1 MSKLVP
7 LAAVISR
14 FTLQIHPNWP
24 PGLHLHFPLMTSPQL
39 LDHVVR
45 NICFKKIKAS
55 KTSVFPPWLALP
67 HSRHAVIP
75 LFSISLANFPRAPRS
90 ECRAAKVHKCNYVV
104 SRDLI
109 LWPHIDGQLSCME
122 RVEKRIHL
130 PLGLESRLPPR
141 GPAIL
146 PESLHRYKGM
156 TSLISNGLEA

>member
-7 LAAVISR
+7 LATVISR
-14 FTLQIHPNWP
+14 FTLQRHPNWP

-45 NICFKKIKAS
+45 NICFRKIKAS
-55 KTSVFPPWLALP
+55 KTSIFSPWLALP

-90 ECRAAKVHKCNYVV
+90 ECRTAKVHKCNYVV

-122 RVEKRIHL
+122 RVEKCIHL
-130 PLGLESRLPPR
+130 PVGLGSGLPPC

-146 PESLHRYKGM
+146 PEFLHLYKGM
-156 TSLISNGLEA
+156 TYLISNGLEA